1 MNDIALQTVGL
12 GKRYDGGKTV
22 GIEAVDLQLEQGKLY
37 ALVGPSGCGKTTLL
51 HCIGNL
57 EHAYSGS
64 IVYRGTPAKAIR
76 NWPDFRQRF
85 LGFVFQFHHLLPTL
99 TLRENIDAALQLDHT
114 LDAKVREARMDA
126 LLEMVGLLSRA
137 DALAENVSGGQRQRA
152 AIARAF
158 ANRPDLL
165 LADEPTG
172 NVDSATGAMIL
183 AYMRR
188 YVEDEH
194 KTILVATHDPEVVA
208 IADEVIAMKDGRIV
222 SSSTVA

>member
-1 MNDIALQTVGL
+1 MHDILLQITGL
-12 GKRYDGGKTV
+12 CKRYDGGKTV
-22 GIEAVDLQLEQGKLY
+22 GIEAVDLQLEQGKFY

-51 HCIGNL
+51 HCIGSL
-57 EHAYSGS
+57 EHADSGS
-64 IVYRGTPAKAIR
+64 IVYRGTPAEAIR

-99 TLRENIDAALQLDHT
+99 TLRENIEAALQPDRS
-114 LDAKVREARMDA
+114 LDAKARGARSRA
-126 LLEMVGLLSRA
+126 LLDVVGLAARA

-188 YVEDEH
+188 YVQEEH